1 MQINV
6 RPSQEPKKFGR
17 GKKGAS
23 SKKEKLKGKGAVE
36 EPEVPSAE
44 MGATAHS
51 PMETLDAAAIPV
63 SSDVSASTVSEEGAV
78 EEVAVAEQTA
88 SKKGGLSFKAKQ
100 PRKARVKTA
109 ESVEASTP
117 VEAELIDEDT
127 ILDDL
132 NDRPAASLTL
142 SFILFFIGGLVVAGI
157 LGWFSSDFLAKLLVT
172 LGVIA

>member
-6 RPSQEPKKFGR
+6 RSSQEPKKFGR

-23 SKKEKLKGKGAVE
+23 SNKEKLKGKDVAVE
-36 EPEVPSAE
+36 APEVPSVE
-44 MGATAHS
+44 TEATVQ
-51 PMETLDAAAIPV
+51 PPVETVETTNVASTFV
-63 SSDVSASTVSEEGAV
+63 SFDVSTDTVSEEGA
-78 EEVAVAEQTA
+78 AAEQTVP
-88 SKKGGLSFKAKQ
+88 KKGGLSFKVKQ

-117 VEAELIDEDT
+117 VEAELIDEDA

-157 LGWFSSDFLAKLLVT
+157 LGWFSSDFLVKLLVT

>member
-6 RPSQEPKKFGR
+6 RSSQEPKKFGR
-17 GKKGAS
+17 GKKGTS
-23 SKKEKLKGKGAVE
+23 SKKEKLKGKGATVE
-36 EPEVPSAE
+36 ESEVPSVETEAPVQPPVE
-44 MGATAHS
+44 TVETANAAS
-51 PMETLDAAAIPV
+51 TLV
-63 SSDVSASTVSEEGAV
+63 SSDVSTDTVSEEGA
-78 EEVAVAEQTA
+78 AAEQTA
-88 SKKGGLSFKAKQ
+88 PKKGGLSFKVKQ

-117 VEAELIDEDT
+117 VEAELIDEEA